1 MSLEMSLVKL
11 IVFML
16 QGLNLSDHFISINKF
31 GNQMYVVN
39 LKFADQLS

>member
-16 QGLNLSDHFISINKF
+16 QGLNLFDCFVSINKF
-31 GNQMYVVN
+31 GNQVYVVN
-39 LKFADQLS
+39 LKFGN